1 MMEHLMK
8 SYKDPYYSEEE
19 AVQQVGKGWEQL
31 VRRVYSAKANIPIG
45 IIQVKEKWGGL
56 RIYTEHMHEVLDKI
70 IQDAERESFTVCE
83 DCGNPATL
91 RKKGYWFKTLCKA
104 CGEPDW
110 IPIKPF

>member
-1 MMEHLMK
+1 MK

-19 AVQQVGKGWEQL
+19 AVLQVGKGWEEL

-56 RIYTEHMHEVLDKI
+56 RIYTEHMHEVLDKA
-70 IQDAERESFTVCE
+70 IQYVEKESFTICE
-83 DCGNPATL
+83 DCGKSATL
-91 RKKGYWFKTLCKA
+91 KKKGMRFKTLCIE
-104 CGEPDW
+104 CGTPDW